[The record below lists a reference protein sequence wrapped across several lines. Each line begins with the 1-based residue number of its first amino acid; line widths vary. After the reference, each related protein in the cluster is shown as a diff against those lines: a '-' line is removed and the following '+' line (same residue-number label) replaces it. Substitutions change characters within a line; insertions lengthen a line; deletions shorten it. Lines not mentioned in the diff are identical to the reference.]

1 MQVEQ
6 IRQSAVE
13 ALEEIKARDI
23 VVLDTRKLTSM
34 FDYMIVASAE
44 SARQTKALAR
54 NVEDKIRSGGGKVLG
69 TEGEQTGEW
78 VLVDMGSVIVHIM
91 QPAIREYYNLEQLWG
106 GEVPRRAS
114 QLRRGAEVLASDE
127 RTSARP

>member
-1 MQVEQ
+1 MQAEQ
-6 IRQSAVE
+6 IKQCAVE
-13 ALEEIKARDI
+13 ALEEIKAREI
-23 VVLDTRKLTSM
+23 TVLDTRKLTSM

-44 SARQTKALAR
+44 STRQTKALAR

-69 TEGEQTGEW
+69 SEGEQAGEW
-78 VLVDMGSVIVHIM
+78 VLVDLGSVIVHIM
-91 QPAIREYYNLEQLWG
+91 QPAIRAYYNLEQLWG

-114 QLRRGAEVLASDE
+114 QMRRGAEVLASDE

>member
-1 MQVEQ
+1 MQAEQ
-6 IRQSAVE
+6 MKQCAVE
-13 ALEEIKARDI
+13 ALEEIKAREI

-44 SARQTKALAR
+44 STRQTRALAR

-69 TEGEQTGEW
+69 TEGEQAGEW

-91 QPAIREYYNLEQLWG
+91 QPAVREYYNLEQLWG
-106 GEVPRRAS
+106 GEAPRRVS
-114 QLRRGAEVLASDE
+114 QLRRGAELLATDG
-127 RTSARP
+127 RGSARP

>member
-78 VLVDMGSVIVHIM
+78 VLVDIGSVIVHIM